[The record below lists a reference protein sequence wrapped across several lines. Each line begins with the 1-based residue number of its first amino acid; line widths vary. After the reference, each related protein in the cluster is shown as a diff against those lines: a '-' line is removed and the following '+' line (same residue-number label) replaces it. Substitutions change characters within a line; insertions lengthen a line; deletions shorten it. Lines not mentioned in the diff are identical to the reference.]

1 MVIEHA
7 IHIDASP
14 ETVWTVTVDVE
25 RWPEWSRTVTSA
37 QPVGGGPLR
46 LGSEVRVRQP
56 LQPAATWVVVALEHG
71 SRFAWETRRRGL
83 RMIATHDIAPAGSG
97 TTNVLCLEATGIVAT
112 LLRPLLTLAFRRA
125 LAAENQGLRERC
137 EQAGPARAT

>member
-25 RWPEWSRTVTSA
+25 RWPEWSPTVTSA

-46 LGSEVRVRQP
+46 LGIEVRVRQP
-56 LQPAATWVVVALEHG
+56 LQPAAMWVVVALERG
-71 SRFAWETRRRGL
+71 RRFAWETRRPGL
-83 RMIATHDIAPAGSG
+83 HMVATHDITPAGAG
-97 TTNVLCLEATGIVAT
+97 TTNVLRLEAGGLMAT
-112 LLRPLLTLAFRRA
+112 LLRPLLALAFRRA
-125 LAAENQGLRERC
+125 LAAENRGLRKRC
-137 EQAGPARAT
+137 EDADPARAT